1 MFYRM
6 RQFYEALTAKLTEEE
21 QLFITKYLTK
31 EEQALFKKLRVDS
44 QKHSVKVAKLL
55 KKEHMELMSKEQLI
69 KLGLLHDIGKIYY
82 PLNPVEKGIMVIL
95 NKLTKGKVKKLM
107 QLKMVRAYY
116 EHADLGYQLLKKSGK
131 YSERFLQAVK
141 EHHTVQPNDEIT
153 KLLKRIDDQC

>member
-55 KKEHMELMSKEQLI
+55 KKEHMELMSKEQ
-69 KLGLLHDIGKIYY
+69 
-82 PLNPVEKGIMVIL
+82 VIL